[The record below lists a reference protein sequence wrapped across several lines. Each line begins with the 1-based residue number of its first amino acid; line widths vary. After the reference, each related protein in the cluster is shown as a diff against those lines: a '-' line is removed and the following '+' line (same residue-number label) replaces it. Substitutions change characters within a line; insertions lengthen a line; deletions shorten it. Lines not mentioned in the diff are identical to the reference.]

1 MPKQILAFFSS
12 LPACHAI
19 KLVSNA
25 ELLGFS
31 AAKKK
36 EHLSEFFHFGAT
48 SGSIIFFL
56 FSAVLF
62 LTRRHIRVDRRN
74 DITSELAHNKRE
86 IESGED

>member
-25 ELLGFS
+25 ELLGF
-31 AAKKK
+31 KQQKK
-36 EHLSEFFHFGAT
+36 EHMSEFFFHFCAT

-56 FSAVLF
+56 FSAVLCF
-62 LTRRHIRVDRRN
+62 IRRHIRVDRN